1 MGTAVAADPVRWTEA
16 FQASP
21 AAYSIPP
28 NLAKVIPGVAP
39 QRVNGT
45 VRFTLVLASGG
56 NAVRIRLSN
65 EDGSEPL
72 VIGAAS
78 VAIVGGMA
86 KPLRF
91 GGQSSISIPPGA
103 PALSDPVAVAVKAF
117 DRLQVST
124 YLPQDTPFT
133 PLGGAGMDFA
143 PGDQTLAASL
153 RDAKALFGRPLVS
166 GAAVATERPLPVVVT
181 LGDSITDGLR
191 ANPGAARGYP
201 EVLARR
207 LAGLPVAH
215 RKSVINAGIAGNR
228 ILTSGWGDGALVR
241 FDRDVLR
248 IPNVSHVVLLEGIND
263 IGFSGAGMF
272 GSGSAVS
279 PDDIIAGYRQIIAR
293 AHARGVKVVGGTLL
307 PFKGAPYY
315 TPDKEKVRAA
325 VNHWI
330 RTSGEF
336 DGIFDFEEIMRD
348 PMDPLKL
355 RADLDSGDHLHPG
368 DAGYKA
374 MGNGVD
380 IKLLR

>member
-1 MGTAVAADPVRWTEA
+1 
-16 FQASP
+16 
-21 AAYSIPP
+21 
-28 NLAKVIPGVAP
+28 
-39 QRVNGT
+39 
-45 VRFTLVLASGG
+45 
-56 NAVRIRLSN
+56 
-65 EDGSEPL
+65 
-72 VIGAAS
+72 
-78 VAIVGGMA
+78 
-86 KPLRF
+86 
-91 GGQSSISIPPGA
+91 
-103 PALSDPVAVAVKAF
+103 
-117 DRLQVST
+117 
-124 YLPQDTPFT
+124 
-133 PLGGAGMDFA
+133 
-143 PGDQTLAASL
+143 
-153 RDAKALFGRPLVS
+153 
-166 GAAVATERPLPVVVT
+166 
-181 LGDSITDGLR
+181 
-191 ANPGAARGYP
+191 
-201 EVLARR
+201 